1 MMEAEEFKAI
11 FLPLGR
17 MMYAEA
23 MRILHSQT
31 DAEDAVQD
39 VYVRLWERRDEFRT
53 IDNPRAYAMTMVRNH
68 CLNLFNAI
76 ARNQTME
83 TESGNSSIGNDSPD
97 PHDEI
102 ESRDRVCKVFGVIG
116 SLPDSQRQVITMHDI
131 EGYSKD
137 EIQRQTG
144 FSADNIRQLLS
155 RARKAIRSHFS
166 NN

>member
-1 MMEAEEFKAI
+1 M
-11 FLPLGR
+11 
-17 MMYAEA
+17 
-23 MRILHSQT
+23 Q
-31 DAEDAVQD
+31 
-39 VYVRLWERRDEFRT
+39 
-53 IDNPRAYAMTMVRNH
+53 
-68 CLNLFNAI
+68 
-76 ARNQTME
+76 
-83 TESGNSSIGNDSPD
+83 
-97 PHDEI
+97 
-102 ESRDRVCKVFGVIG
+102 VFGVIG